1 MLAIIMNLLLLHIAL
16 TYFVVGILRRFFSNN
31 KPVKAILLIAR
42 GIYLFLAIIATVV
55 MIGFNMKMYVL
66 TAVAIVFLVMLHV
79 IIRVSVKEWN
89 GSASKRG
96 RRSNRSTSNNA
107 QGSIGI
113 QQMPD

>member
-1 MLAIIMNLLLLHIAL
+1 MVAITMNLFLLHIAL
-16 TYFVVGILRRFFSNN
+16 TYFVVGILRRVFCSN

-42 GIYLFLAIIATVV
+42 GIYLFLALTATVV
-55 MIGFNMKMYVL
+55 VIGYDVKVYTL

-89 GSASKRG
+89 GSVSKRG
-96 RRSNRSTSNNA
+96 RRSNRSTPNNA